1 MSSSDTQK
9 TRQEILEGMD
19 GKIFG
24 TVDEVVIKG
33 THADVVDF
41 KFGRGEIDPA
51 EINIQGQAYLL
62 GVLQRFPKV
71 ETATLHFIIPRRDEV
86 LTHEYSRADVETI
99 RLRIKLIVE
108 RAMEET
114 QDLRPNTEGCRYC
127 RERLTCQ
134 ALHDKMLP
142 LAKKYAPTME
152 DFEMTL
158 WHSYDPAM
166 VEDPRVLGQ
175 MLNVAQ
181 VVDKWATAARKQA
194 MKLAEEDGKE
204 IPGYDLHYRNASMK
218 IENAQDAYEALSDLM
233 TPEEFMD
240 ACSITVAK
248 LGKAFSQKLPRGE
261 KGGGRGQVELLLEA
275 AGIIPAEED
284 RERSPFLKKNP
295 NL

>member
-1 MSSSDTQK
+1 V
-9 TRQEILEGMD
+9 G

-108 RAMEET
+108 KAMEEP

-142 LAKKYAPTME
+142 LAQKYAPTME

-204 IPGYDLHYRNASMK
+204 IPGYDLHYRNASMR

-261 KGGGRGQVELLLEA
+261 KGGGRGQVELLLET